1 MRITIFES
9 FCMNKHNFVHIHAKC
24 AKYALLF
31 EHRRVESVIELS
43 SRIIY
48 ERRGF
53 IKRRFFLVD
62 PERKNPKL
70 GNDQIFIFVGGGI
83 FWSYI
88 RH

>member
-1 MRITIFES
+1 
-9 FCMNKHNFVHIHAKC
+9 MNKHNFVHIHAKC

-62 PERKNPKL
+62 SERKNPKL